1 MRTWYRSIC
10 SGQSNVGGDVRR
22 RRSQLGK
29 EWGEEHSREKHE
41 QRSYSRTGCG
51 EEKKL
56 KIRPVWLMWKE
67 QGALCEAEVDG
78 VCGSQAVLG
87 LLSNLPRNS
96 VFIWRTKENHE
107 RLKKKLTLISYIL
120 LLFF

>member
-1 MRTWYRSIC
+1 M
-10 SGQSNVGGDVRR
+10 
-22 RRSQLGK
+22 GK

-67 QGALCEAEVDG
+67 QGVPCEAEVDG
-78 VCGSQAVLG
+78 VCGSQAVRKPGCAGSLVK
-87 LLSNLPRNS
+87 LAKKFSLYL
-96 VFIWRTKENHE
+96 EN
-107 RLKKKLTLISYIL
+107 KGKS
-120 LLFF
+120 